1 MKIILK
7 SSVLLLILLTSCN
20 FSNKEGNKLE
30 LAKTYYQVLDQ
41 SKISEISNLIGDS
54 LVTKEIGY
62 DYEQVF
68 SKKQYID
75 WLKWDS
81 IFNPTYKIL
90 EIEEI
95 DSIVKVK
102 VSKSD
107 QRILFLH
114 KEPTVY
120 YQTLHFEDSI
130 ITIIENNNVVFN
142 DSIWV
147 ENRAIF
153 LKWIDQNHPELNG
166 FIFDQTEKGGLNY
179 LKAIE
184 YYKNRKDAEKQSRIT
199 LRTLR
204 LCGIYY

>member
-1 MKIILK
+1 MLK
-7 SSVLLLILLTSCN
+7 RSVLLLILFASCN
-20 FSNKEGNKLE
+20 ISKKEGNKLE

-41 SKISEISNLIGDS
+41 SKISEISSLISDS

-68 SKKQYID
+68 SKEQYIN

-81 IFNPTYKIL
+81 LFNPTYKIL

-95 DSIVKVK
+95 DSTVKVK

-120 YQTLHFEDSI
+120 AQTLHFEDGK
-130 ITIIENNNVVFN
+130 ITTIENKNVIFN
-142 DSIWV
+142 DSVWV
-147 ENRAIF
+147 KNRAIF

-184 YYKNRKDAEKQSRIT
+184 YYKNRKDAEKT
-199 LRTLR
+199 E
-204 LCGIYY
+204 